1 MTLYE
6 IAQEMA
12 TLIDPETGEVRDFE
26 AFEALSMAREEKID
40 NTAKWIIELEAEAKM
55 VKERADELTERARA
69 AKKKAERLREFLQ
82 EYLGGEKRKTADYT
96 IGYRK
101 TEAVE
106 ITDEFATA
114 TWLNTHGHGEALTY
128 PDPKISKTAVKER
141 LKAGENVRG
150 AELVERQA
158 MIIK

>member
-6 IAQEMA
+6 IAAEMA
-12 TLIDPETGEVRDFE
+12 TLIDPETGEIRDYE
-26 AFEALSMAREEKID
+26 AFEALNMARDEKID
-40 NTAKWIIELEAEAKM
+40 NMAKWIIELEAEAKA
-55 VKERADELTERARA
+55 VKKRADELTKRAQS
-69 AKKKAERLREFLQ
+69 AKKKADRLREFLQ

-114 TWLNTHGHGEALTY
+114 TWLNAHGHGEALTY
-128 PDPKISKTAVKER
+128 PDPKISKTAVKEL

-150 AELVERQA
+150 AELIERQA

>member
-12 TLIDPETGEVRDFE
+12 SLIDQETGELKDYE
-26 AFEALSMAREEKID
+26 AFEALQMARDEKID
-40 NTAKWIIELEAEAKM
+40 NMAKWILDLEAEAKM
-55 VKERADELTERARA
+55 VKERADELAKRAQN

-96 IGYRK
+96 IGYRR

-106 ITDEFATA
+106 ITDEDRAIA
-114 TWLNTHGHGEALTY
+114 WLMDNDEDALTY
-128 PDPKISKTAVKER
+128 QNPKISKTAVKEI
-141 LKAGENVRG
+141 LKSGREVPG
-150 AELVERQA
+150 AELVERQS
-158 MIIK
+158 MSVR

>member
-12 TLIDPETGEVRDFE
+12 LLIDPETGELKDYE
-26 AFEALSMAREEKID
+26 AFEALSLEREEKID
-40 NTAKWIIELEAEAKM
+40 NMAKWIIDLEAEAKM

-82 EYLGGEKRKTADYT
+82 EYLQGEKRKTADYT
-96 IGYRK
+96 IGYRR

-106 ITDEFATA
+106 ITDEDRAVA
-114 TWLNTHGHGEALTY
+114 WLMEHREAALTY
-128 PDPKISKTAVKER
+128 QTPKISKTAVKEL
-141 LKAGENVRG
+141 LKAGETVPG
-150 AELVERQA
+150 AELVERQS
-158 MIIK
+158 MSVR

>member
-12 TLIDPETGEVRDFE
+12 TLIDPETGEIRDYE
-26 AFEALSMAREEKID
+26 AFEELQMAREEKID

-69 AKKKAERLREFLQ
+69 TKKKAERLREFLQ
-82 EYLGGEKRKTADYT
+82 EYLQGEKRKTADYT
-96 IGYRK
+96 IGYRR

-106 ITDEFATA
+106 ITDEDRAVA
-114 TWLNTHGHGEALTY
+114 WLMEHRDDALTY
-128 PDPKISKTAVKER
+128 QQPKISKTAVKEL
-141 LKAGENVRG
+141 LKAGEEVPG
-150 AELVERQA
+150 AELVERQS
-158 MIIK
+158 MSIR

>member
-12 TLIDPETGEVRDFE
+12 SMIDPETGEIRDFE
-26 AFEALSMAREEKID
+26 AFEELQMARDEKID

-82 EYLGGEKRKTADYT
+82 EYLAGEKRKTADYT

-101 TEAVE
+101 TKAVE
-106 ITDEFATA
+106 ITDEKAA
-114 TWLNTHGHGEALTY
+114 EMWLTEHCFFDCMKTTTTMNKPALKKHIEFG
-128 PDPKISKTAVKER
+128 DKIPGVEI
-141 LKAGENVRG
+141 
-150 AELVERQA
+150 VERQS
-158 MIIK
+158 MLLR

>member
-6 IAQEMA
+6 IANEMA
-12 TLIDPETGEVRDFE
+12 ALTDPETGELKDYE

-40 NTAKWIIELEAEAKM
+40 NMAKWVLDLEAEAKM

-82 EYLGGEKRKTADYT
+82 EYLQGEKRKTADYT
-96 IGYRK
+96 IGYRR

-106 ITDEFATA
+106 ITDEDRAVA
-114 TWLNTHGHGEALTY
+114 WLMEHREDALTY
-128 PDPKISKTAVKER
+128 QAPKISKTAVKEL
-141 LKAGENVRG
+141 LKAGEAVPG
-150 AELVERQA
+150 AELVERQS
-158 MIIK
+158 MSIR

>member
-12 TLIDPETGEVRDFE
+12 LLIDPETGELRDYE
-26 AFEALSMAREEKID
+26 AFEALAMEKEEKID
-40 NTAKWIIELEAEAKM
+40 NTVKYILDLEAEAKA
-55 VKERADELTERARA
+55 VKERADELNKRAQS

-82 EYLGGEKRKTADYT
+82 EFLGGEKRKTADYV

-101 TEAVE
+101 TKAVE
-106 ITDEFATA
+106 ITDEGMAQR
-114 TWLNTHGHGEALTY
+114 WLEERGFYDCIKHEVKLN
-128 PDPKISKTAVKER
+128 KTAI
-141 LKAGENVRG
+141 KAVIEYEGEVPG

-158 MIIK
+158 MQIR

>member
-12 TLIDPETGEVRDFE
+12 TLIDPETGEIRDYE
-26 AFEALSMAREEKID
+26 AFEELQMAREEKID
-40 NTAKWIIELEAEAKM
+40 NTAKWIIDLEAEAKM

-82 EYLGGEKRKTADYT
+82 EYLQGEKRKTADYT
-96 IGYRK
+96 IGYRR

-106 ITDEFATA
+106 ITDEDRAVA
-114 TWLNTHGHGEALTY
+114 WLMEHRDDALTY
-128 PDPKISKTAVKER
+128 QQPKISKTAVKEL
-141 LKAGENVRG
+141 LKAGEEVPG
-150 AELVERQA
+150 AELVERQS
-158 MIIK
+158 MSIR

>member
-12 TLIDPETGEVRDFE
+12 LLIDPETGELKDYE
-26 AFEALSMAREEKID
+26 AFEALAMEKEEKID
-40 NTAKWIIELEAEAKM
+40 NTVKYILDLEAEAKA
-55 VKERADELTERARA
+55 VKERADELTKRAQS

-82 EYLGGEKRKTADYT
+82 EFLGGEKRKTADYV

-106 ITDEFATA
+106 ITDEDRLIA
-114 TWLNTHGHGEALTY
+114 WLTEHKEDALTY
-128 PDPKISKTAVKER
+128 QQPKISKTAVKEV
-141 LKAGENVRG
+141 LKSGEEVPG

-158 MIIK
+158 MQIR

>member
-12 TLIDPETGEVRDFE
+12 TLIDPETGEIRDYE
-26 AFEALSMAREEKID
+26 AFEELQMAREEKID

-82 EYLGGEKRKTADYT
+82 EYLQGEKRKTADYT
-96 IGYRK
+96 IGYRR

-106 ITDEFATA
+106 ITDEDRAVA
-114 TWLNTHGHGEALTY
+114 WLMEHRDDALTY
-128 PDPKISKTAVKER
+128 QMPKISKTAVKEI
-141 LKAGENVRG
+141 LKSGEEIPG
-150 AELVERQA
+150 AELVERQS
-158 MIIK
+158 MSIR

>member
-6 IAQEMA
+6 IAAEMA
-12 TLIDPETGEVRDFE
+12 TLIDPETGEIKDYE
-26 AFEALSMAREEKID
+26 AFEALNMARDEKID
-40 NTAKWIIELEAEAKM
+40 NMAKWIIELEAEAKA
-55 VKERADELTERARA
+55 VKERADELTKRAQS
-69 AKKKAERLREFLQ
+69 AKKKADRLREFLQ

-114 TWLNTHGHGEALTY
+114 TWLNAHGHGEALTY
-128 PDPKISKTAVKER
+128 PEPKISKTAVKEL

>member
-12 TLIDPETGEVRDFE
+12 TLIDPETGELKDYE
-26 AFEALSMAREEKID
+26 AFEALTMAREEKID
-40 NTAKWIIELEAEAKM
+40 NMAKWILDLEAEAKM
-55 VKERADELTERARA
+55 VKERADELAKRAQN

-96 IGYRK
+96 IGYRR

-106 ITDEFATA
+106 ITDEDRAIA
-114 TWLNTHGHGEALTY
+114 WLMDNDEDALTY
-128 PDPKISKTAVKER
+128 QNPKISKTAVKEI
-141 LKAGENVRG
+141 LKSGREVPG
-150 AELVERQA
+150 AELVERQS
-158 MIIK
+158 MSVR